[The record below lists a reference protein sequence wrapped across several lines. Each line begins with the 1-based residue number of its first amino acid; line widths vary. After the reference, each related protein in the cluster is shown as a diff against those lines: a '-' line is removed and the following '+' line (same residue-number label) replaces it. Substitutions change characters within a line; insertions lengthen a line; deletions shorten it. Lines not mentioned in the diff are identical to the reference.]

1 MAPFSFQGSVSPL
14 TSLTLWLGY
23 QTLTADAG
31 TIDEL
36 FEEEFELKLLE
47 EFDELLELLLL
58 LLFELQPPRSSL
70 RLLERA

>member
-1 MAPFSFQGSVSPL
+1 M
-14 TSLTLWLGY
+14 
-23 QTLTADAG
+23 TADAG